1 MLFLRVDLARY
12 ISVYLC
18 VPKRY
23 VSIVNFITLYLKI
36 VLHLVAATFFS
47 ARISS
52 QFSCREFSRALFVF
66 SRAVHEYHHHNMA
79 AAASYSGLL
88 LGGARGLGHHTS
100 HHAAHH
106 AHAASYKEWTSATPS
121 QSLVDASSA
130 PPYPHGH
137 YAPLSGK

>member
-1 MLFLRVDLARY
+1 MISTSMYDAKYVFPREINKSTVGLALRDLQ
-12 ISVYLC
+12 
-18 VPKRY
+18 
-23 VSIVNFITLYLKI
+23 
-36 VLHLVAATFFS
+36 
-47 ARISS
+47 RIES
-52 QFSCREFSRALFVF
+52 F
-66 SRAVHEYHHHNMA
+66 RAVHEYHHHNMA
-79 AAASYSGLL
+79 AAASYGGLL

-106 AHAASYKEWTSATPS
+106 AHAAATYKEWTSATPS